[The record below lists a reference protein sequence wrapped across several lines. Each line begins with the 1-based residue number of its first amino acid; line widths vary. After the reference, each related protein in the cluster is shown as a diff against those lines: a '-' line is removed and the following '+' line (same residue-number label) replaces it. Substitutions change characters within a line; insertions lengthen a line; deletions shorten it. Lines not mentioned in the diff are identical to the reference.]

1 MPYFISNSQ
10 RLRFEMEIWR
20 EDWRIIVVCIFDT
33 LNEESCRSEEIR
45 EHNNSNKANQ
55 VQHLFKEFMM
65 FIDP

>member
-1 MPYFISNSQ
+1 M
-10 RLRFEMEIWR
+10 
-20 EDWRIIVVCIFDT
+20 CIFDT

-55 VQHLFKEFMM
+55 VQHIFKEFMM